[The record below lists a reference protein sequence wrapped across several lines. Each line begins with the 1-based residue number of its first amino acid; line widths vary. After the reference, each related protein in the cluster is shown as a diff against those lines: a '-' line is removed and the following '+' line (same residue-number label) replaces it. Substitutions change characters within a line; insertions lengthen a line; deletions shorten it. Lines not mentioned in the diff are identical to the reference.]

1 MFYYIIKQNIFTQS
15 CRNIFF
21 FEEYL
26 YNNRKRENHMNDNS
40 LSGAEINLAAVLLA
54 QILASDLA
62 PSEMN
67 LLASFLY
74 TVSDCLNTI
83 AMTANPD

>member
-1 MFYYIIKQNIFTQS
+1 
-15 CRNIFF
+15 
-21 FEEYL
+21 
-26 YNNRKRENHMNDNS
+26 MNDNS